1 MKLYDI
7 ISNLKF
13 IGIKNYKE
21 LDVDALTCDS
31 KEKVSN
37 GIYFC
42 IKGLKHDGHD
52 FATDSI
58 SNGAVCLVVEKYL
71 DLPITQILVENV
83 RVAMSFISSVFY
95 ETYKTNM
102 KFVGVTG
109 TNGKTTTTYLMREIL
124 MKLGKKV
131 GLIGTEGIYIN
142 SLRLPPMLT
151 TPDPINLHKIISDM
165 EHNGCEYCIM
175 EVSAHSIALNKIDD
189 IYYDVVGLSN
199 ITKDHLDFFLNMENY
214 IKCKASLF
222 DAKHSKYGVINT
234 DAKFGK
240 EIAKKSNIDVVTI
253 GKDADIKLIS
263 INQTMKGTNF
273 KFEYNSKQY
282 SSTTNLIGEYNISN
296 MLMAITI
303 LNNLGF
309 KFKEILSVVKN
320 TEFIV
325 PGRCN
330 LLNIDANFNVVV
342 DYAHTPDG
350 IKNVLSTLKKLP
362 HAKLITV
369 FGCGGNRDKTKRS
382 EMGDVATS
390 LSDYVIVT
398 SDNPRDENPEM
409 IIDDIVK
416 NITSK
421 NVVRITDRKSAI
433 EYALTKAKANDIVA
447 ILGKGAENYQE
458 IKGIKFPFSDY
469 DVVDNFF
476 KYSIKREQQL

>member
-1 MKLYDI
+1 M
-7 ISNLKF
+7 
-13 IGIKNYKE
+13 
-21 LDVDALTCDS
+21 
-31 KEKVSN
+31 
-37 GIYFC
+37 
-42 IKGLKHDGHD
+42 
-52 FATDSI
+52 
-58 SNGAVCLVVEKYL
+58 
-71 DLPITQILVENV
+71 
-83 RVAMSFISSVFY
+83 
-95 ETYKTNM
+95 
-102 KFVGVTG
+102 
-109 TNGKTTTTYLMREIL
+109 
-124 MKLGKKV
+124 
-131 GLIGTEGIYIN
+131 
-142 SLRLPPMLT
+142 
-151 TPDPINLHKIISDM
+151 
-165 EHNGCEYCIM
+165 
-175 EVSAHSIALNKIDD
+175 
-189 IYYDVVGLSN
+189 
-199 ITKDHLDFFLNMENY
+199 
-214 IKCKASLF
+214 F